1 MEHKKRGMQLVVVLV
16 FLIVSSTVAAGT
28 TYQAF
33 GIKGDMDSCSDDITE
48 KRRGWYNY
56 KSGIGCEDGP
66 GWPSAYDFPSEGCYV
81 FSVETDDCTT
91 GNDDSY
97 GTGVARSGT
106 IIPYSGREIKL
117 STTGHRSLHDG
128 NEYSNPLTC
137 AYWDSGNDYDYLC
150 ADDSYWH
157 KCDLPRE
164 TIDIVGSDE
173 VIKTYVCLQIA
184 GKYKWF
190 DTSNLEGVDR
200 DEDLVPDILDCAPD
214 NGWVHGEFACR
225 MEEASDKTCITDAEC
240 SDLVEGTCKP
250 NGKCESKICETIAAT
265 EICGDGIDNDCSEWD
280 GEEPYDYTNAEDDCD
295 QDQTACES
303 NCLASEETCS
313 WIDSETGNN
322 CCGDDGITDLGLIQD
337 GTADGQ
343 PDSYLCLNRNEE
355 LVGSSAGLNPWP
367 DQTDT
372 SPESP
377 NPQRC
382 QGDWCWV
389 KAGAEAKFK
398 IFTIKKPDQQPYDI
412 VSNSQEWF
420 ECSATTS
427 NLASSVID
435 PDSKERANRFQCYQ
449 EGNRWSWAENPE
461 KDL

>member
-1 MEHKKRGMQLVVVLV
+1 MNKKRGILSVVLIVLVLFSFSVVAEVAWVKKTWLEIDVGNIDDDCEEWESNYNIERFQTSKNWRTLGCTSSNDLNKGFIYFPDEPLPESITHDQPDEGCV
-16 FLIVSSTVAAGT
+16 FAISEQDTWANDDCGYAEIYEGERVGIFARELNYYDLETTWDENDWRSGFDTCGT
-28 TYQAF
+28 
-33 GIKGDMDSCSDDITE
+33 K
-48 KRRGWYNY
+48 W
-56 KSGIGCEDGP
+56 KSGNNYEYICKEDHYWYECNTAVNGEVLEINTGEEDP
-66 GWPSAYDFPSEGCYV
+66 KV
-81 FSVETDDCTT
+81 FICLL
-91 GNDDSY
+91 N
-97 GTGVARSGT
+97 
-106 IIPYSGREIKL
+106 
-117 STTGHRSLHDG
+117 
-128 NEYSNPLTC
+128 SN
-137 AYWDSGNDYDYLC
+137 
-150 ADDSYWH
+150 
-157 KCDLPRE
+157 
-164 TIDIVGSDE
+164 
-173 VIKTYVCLQIA
+173 
-184 GKYKWF
+184 KYKWIDLEAITGADF
-190 DTSNLEGVDR
+190 DDA

-214 NGWVHGEFACR
+214 NGWVYGEFACR

-313 WIDSETGNN
+313 WIDSETGNK

-398 IFTIKKPDQQPYDI
+398 IFTIKKPDQHPYDI

-420 ECSATTS
+420 ACSAAAPD
-427 NLASSVID
+427 LAISVID
-435 PDSKERANRFQCYQ
+435 PTN
-449 EGNRWSWAENPE
+449 
-461 KDL
+461 